1 MGARLDD
8 HEKEVVVMG
17 LLILNEAVHLTVSV
31 KLVSKKL
38 PLLRNNVLYLLVLLV
53 RAEAYDLDL
62 VVVGKEQMLVAQTDM
77 LD

>member
-17 LLILNEAVHLTVSV
+17 LLILKEAVHLTVSV